1 MKNFRKQSILV
12 SSRIRCSGTWE
23 HHTKKEDFMKKQA
36 SIILAA
42 LLAVSLTACSGGKTE
57 TPATTAAGETSA
69 ATEAASTAGGDN
81 TAVSPDNDFVIALQ
95 ADATHLDPHVSGN
108 GVSNTIT
115 NSMYETLVWFDENL
129 ELKPLLAKS
138 WTVSDDGLDYTFVL
152 NEGIKFHDGEPFN
165 AESIVANYERAKSD
179 SSLRLA
185 SQTAMWDSV
194 TVDSEYQV
202 TIHLKEPNNTFL
214 NKLAQVRIVSPKAIK
229 ELGKDGL
236 AKQSAGTGPF
246 ILSERVDGGYTK
258 MVRNENYWQDGPKVD
273 TLTWRV
279 VPEDGAR
286 VAMLQTGEADIIS
299 PLPAIQV
306 DKLKN
311 DASLDVLNL
320 GGLTYR
326 YATLNKNYTLADG
339 RKPLDDVR
347 VRQAMNYAFDSE
359 AYTQVVFQ
367 GYASV
372 PTSLFA
378 SSVPYYAEQTPYTA
392 DVEKAKSLMSEAG
405 YSNGFPINIWVDNTT
420 IEMQGAEFLKQ
431 QLAQINIDVNVVPME
446 STTIA
451 DMTSAPEDKT
461 EVQMW
466 YVNWSSGDYSADGS
480 MRNILHGDKYPPSG
494 YNTAFYNNAEFNK
507 CLDDALK
514 TTDTDE
520 ITKLYAQAQS
530 IAWEECPWIFLGVD
544 NSLIGQKKYVKGIK
558 YRPGGTIL
566 VTNIEL
572 VH

>member
-1 MKNFRKQSILV
+1 
-12 SSRIRCSGTWE
+12 
-23 HHTKKEDFMKKQA
+23 MKKQA

-306 DKLKN
+306 DKLKD

-405 YSNGFPINIWVDNTT
+405 YSDGFPINIWVDNTT

-431 QLAQINIDVNVVPME
+431 QLAQINIDVTVVPME

>member
-1 MKNFRKQSILV
+1 
-12 SSRIRCSGTWE
+12 
-23 HHTKKEDFMKKQA
+23 MKKQA

-431 QLAQINIDVNVVPME
+431 QLAQINIDVNVVPMD

-566 VTNIEL
+566 VTNIEF

>member
-1 MKNFRKQSILV
+1 MREAQLRFARSA
-12 SSRIRCSGTWE
+12 T
-23 HHTKKEDFMKKQA
+23 
-36 SIILAA
+36 
-42 LLAVSLTACSGGKTE
+42 VSLTACSGGKTE

-306 DKLKN
+306 DKLKD

-405 YSNGFPINIWVDNTT
+405 YSDGFPINIWVDNTT

>member
-1 MKNFRKQSILV
+1 
-12 SSRIRCSGTWE
+12 
-23 HHTKKEDFMKKQA
+23 MKKQA

-214 NKLAQVRIVSPKAIK
+214 NKLAQVRIDSPKAIK

-306 DKLKN
+306 DKLKD

-405 YSNGFPINIWVDNTT
+405 YSDGFPINIWVDNTT

-480 MRNILHGDKYPPSG
+480 MRNILHGDKYQPSG

>member
-1 MKNFRKQSILV
+1 
-12 SSRIRCSGTWE
+12 
-23 HHTKKEDFMKKQA
+23 MKKQA

-306 DKLKN
+306 DKLKD

-326 YATLNKNYTLADG
+326 YATLNKNYTLEDG

-405 YSNGFPINIWVDNTT
+405 YSDGFPINIWVDNTT

>member
-1 MKNFRKQSILV
+1 
-12 SSRIRCSGTWE
+12 
-23 HHTKKEDFMKKQA
+23 MKKQA

-306 DKLKN
+306 DKLKD

-405 YSNGFPINIWVDNTT
+405 YSDGFPINIWVDNTT

-572 VH
+572 VQ

>member
-1 MKNFRKQSILV
+1 
-12 SSRIRCSGTWE
+12 
-23 HHTKKEDFMKKQA
+23 MKKQA

-306 DKLKN
+306 DKLKD

-405 YSNGFPINIWVDNTT
+405 YSDGFPINIWVDNTT

-507 CLDDALK
+507 GLDDALK

>member
-1 MKNFRKQSILV
+1 
-12 SSRIRCSGTWE
+12 
-23 HHTKKEDFMKKQA
+23 MKKQA

-273 TLTWRV
+273 TLTWHV

-566 VTNIEL
+566 VTNIEF

>member
-1 MKNFRKQSILV
+1 
-12 SSRIRCSGTWE
+12 
-23 HHTKKEDFMKKQA
+23 MKKQA

>member
-1 MKNFRKQSILV
+1 
-12 SSRIRCSGTWE
+12 
-23 HHTKKEDFMKKQA
+23 MKKQA

-69 ATEAASTAGGDN
+69 ATEAASTGGDN

-306 DKLKN
+306 DKLKD

-405 YSNGFPINIWVDNTT
+405 YSDGFPINIWVDNTT

>member
-1 MKNFRKQSILV
+1 MFRNV
-12 SSRIRCSGTWE
+12 GTSHE
-23 HHTKKEDFMKKQA
+23 KGGFYEKQA

-165 AESIVANYERAKSD
+165 AESIVANYERAKSN

-306 DKLKN
+306 DKLKD

-405 YSNGFPINIWVDNTT
+405 YSDGFPINIWVDNTT

>member
-1 MKNFRKQSILV
+1 
-12 SSRIRCSGTWE
+12 
-23 HHTKKEDFMKKQA
+23 MKKQA

-194 TVDSEYQV
+194 TVESEYQV

-306 DKLKN
+306 DKLKD

-405 YSNGFPINIWVDNTT
+405 YSDGFPINIWVDNTT

>member
-1 MKNFRKQSILV
+1 MKKFRKQSILV

-306 DKLKN
+306 DKLKD

-405 YSNGFPINIWVDNTT
+405 YSDGFPINIWVDNTT

>member
-1 MKNFRKQSILV
+1 
-12 SSRIRCSGTWE
+12 
-23 HHTKKEDFMKKQA
+23 MKKQA

-214 NKLAQVRIVSPKAIK
+214 NKLAQIRIVSPKAIK

-306 DKLKN
+306 DKLKD

-405 YSNGFPINIWVDNTT
+405 YSDGFPINIWVDNTT

>member
-1 MKNFRKQSILV
+1 
-12 SSRIRCSGTWE
+12 
-23 HHTKKEDFMKKQA
+23 MKKQA
-36 SIILAA
+36 SIILDA
-42 LLAVSLTACSGGKTE
+42 LLAVSLTACLGGKTE

-306 DKLKN
+306 DKLKD

-405 YSNGFPINIWVDNTT
+405 YSDGFPINIWVDNTT

>member
-1 MKNFRKQSILV
+1 
-12 SSRIRCSGTWE
+12 
-23 HHTKKEDFMKKQA
+23 MKKQA

-236 AKQSAGTGPF
+236 AKQTAGTGPF

-306 DKLKN
+306 DKLKD

-405 YSNGFPINIWVDNTT
+405 YSDGFPINIWVDNTT

>member
-1 MKNFRKQSILV
+1 
-12 SSRIRCSGTWE
+12 
-23 HHTKKEDFMKKQA
+23 MKKQA

-306 DKLKN
+306 DKLKD

>member
-1 MKNFRKQSILV
+1 
-12 SSRIRCSGTWE
+12 
-23 HHTKKEDFMKKQA
+23 MKKQA

-306 DKLKN
+306 DKLKD

-405 YSNGFPINIWVDNTT
+405 YSDGFPFNIWVDNTT

>member
-1 MKNFRKQSILV
+1 
-12 SSRIRCSGTWE
+12 
-23 HHTKKEDFMKKQA
+23 MKKQA

-165 AESIVANYERAKSD
+165 AESIVANYERAKSN

-306 DKLKN
+306 DKLKD

-405 YSNGFPINIWVDNTT
+405 YSDGFPINIWVDNTT

>member
-1 MKNFRKQSILV
+1 
-12 SSRIRCSGTWE
+12 
-23 HHTKKEDFMKKQA
+23 MKKQA

-165 AESIVANYERAKSD
+165 VESIVANYERAKSD

-306 DKLKN
+306 DKLKD

-405 YSNGFPINIWVDNTT
+405 YSDGFPINIWVDNTT

>member
-1 MKNFRKQSILV
+1 
-12 SSRIRCSGTWE
+12 
-23 HHTKKEDFMKKQA
+23 MKKQA

-306 DKLKN
+306 DKLKD

-405 YSNGFPINIWVDNTT
+405 YSDGFPINIWVDNTT

-466 YVNWSSGDYSADGS
+466 YVNWGSGSYEADGS